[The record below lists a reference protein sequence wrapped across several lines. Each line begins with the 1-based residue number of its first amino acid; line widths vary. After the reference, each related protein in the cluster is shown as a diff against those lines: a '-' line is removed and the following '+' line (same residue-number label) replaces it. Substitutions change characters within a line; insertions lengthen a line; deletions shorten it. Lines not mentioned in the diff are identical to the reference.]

1 MSFGQRLKLAIKYRG
16 LTQKDVA
23 SAMQVTPQ
31 NLNQY
36 IRDRRQPSKEFIGKL
51 AEILKLEFR
60 YTLEG
65 DPFFYISPQ
74 VSAHSKEMNDFCA
87 CQIANALMDSNN
99 EIYFDDSSTQIKVKR
114 YEDMNKVLA
123 FKIQLDL
130 QMLNANGKILVA
142 KCVDE
147 LLEDPKY
154 REEDTPTQE
163 LTIPRQESTSPEQNN
178 TAPDTLLA
186 AHQRTDTE
194 PTKEGTQHDLDI
206 MNDESKWD

>member
-1 MSFGQRLKLAIKYRG
+1 
-16 LTQKDVA
+16 
-23 SAMQVTPQ
+23 
-31 NLNQY
+31 
-36 IRDRRQPSKEFIGKL
+36 
-51 AEILKLEFR
+51 
-60 YTLEG
+60 
-65 DPFFYISPQ
+65 
-74 VSAHSKEMNDFCA
+74 MNDFCA

-99 EIYFDDSSTQIKVKR
+99 EIYFDDSSAQIKVKR